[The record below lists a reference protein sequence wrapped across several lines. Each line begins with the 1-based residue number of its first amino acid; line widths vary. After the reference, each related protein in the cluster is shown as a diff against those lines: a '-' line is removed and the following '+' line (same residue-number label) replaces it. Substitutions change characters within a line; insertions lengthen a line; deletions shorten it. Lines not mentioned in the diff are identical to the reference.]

1 MENLIKKYN
10 DIFGKNPKIMGLF
23 WNNPERLK
31 ENIEKQ
37 KPYEIFLIDN
47 HWILSGTLPT
57 NKDGGTFLIIIDA
70 RNSKVIKI
78 THGK

>member
-31 ENIEKQ
+31 ENIEKAIKDN
-37 KPYEIFLIDN
+37 KPYNEYELLSKEEQKAFDN
-47 HWILSGTLPT
+47 RELL
-57 NKDGGTFLIIIDA
+57 F
-70 RNSKVIKI
+70 
-78 THGK
+78 